1 MSLLEQVCASGGTLS
16 FIDSLEFTCDI
27 WPGPLRLVQGFYDM
41 QLGFGDGTYGTFL
54 GAPLGLVFP
63 ERNNTSSQKVTMAID
78 NVLGDAQRLIDQAE
92 EADAIVKMTLR
103 RYVEGELY
111 GPAQR
116 PFIATVQ
123 GGMIKD
129 TIVQV
134 NAGFHNILDY
144 AWPRGK
150 YDLDYCP
157 DLAYMV

>member
-1 MSLLEQVCASGGTLS
+1 MSLLEQVCASGGGLS
-16 FIDSLEFTCDI
+16 FIDSLELTCDS
-27 WPGPLRLVQGFYDM
+27 WAGPLRLVQGFYDM
-41 QLGFGDGTYGTFL
+41 QLGFGNGTYATFQ
-54 GAPLGLVFP
+54 AVPMGLVFP
-63 ERNNTSSQKVTMAID
+63 DRNNTASQKVTMAID
-78 NVLGDAQRLIDQAE
+78 NVLGDAQRLIDQAQ
-92 EADAIVKMTLR
+92 ADDAIVKMTLR

-129 TIVQV
+129 TIVQI

-144 AWPRGK
+144 KWPRGA
-150 YDLDYCP
+150 YDLSYCP